1 MSKPIDPRI
10 EQILGDIDTYQR
22 IALEDYDVPQWQA
35 LPPASAPDI
44 AFRPSCSQLKP
55 VWEQGQTAWVWEAGV
70 IYETPGQ
77 ATATPETF
85 LELQGAGVCITGT
98 HAEDVPLVPTDDVMA
113 KFQAQTSGAVAI
125 IPEPAPAPV
134 EQVEQPAQPVQ
145 PVQVNAG
152 VSVVPGN
159 PWSYLFLIVGCG
171 LAIAGFGWS
180 VFRVA
185 EPPKSRHQKTNF
197 RQPAR
202 PVKPA
207 SQAEPAAVEEYDFR
221 L

>member
-1 MSKPIDPRI
+1 MSQPIDPRI
-10 EQILGDIDTYQR
+10 EQILGDIETYQR

-44 AFRPSCSQLKP
+44 AFRPSCSQLRP
-55 VWEQGQTAWVWEAGV
+55 VWEQGQTAWVWDAGV

-85 LELQGAGVCITGT
+85 LELQAAGVCITGS
-98 HAEDVPLVPTDDVMA
+98 HAEDVPLVPTDDVFA
-113 KFQAQTSGAVAI
+113 KFKEQTSGAVAI
-125 IPEPAPAPV
+125 IPEPAAAPI
-134 EQVEQPAQPVQ
+134 EQVEQPPTPPLPPVET
-145 PVQVNAG
+145 A
-152 VSVVPGN
+152 SVVPGN

-185 EPPKSRHQKTNF
+185 EPPKSRHQKNVFQTPSQPPKTTS
-197 RQPAR
+197 QPAQ
-202 PVKPA
+202 P
-207 SQAEPAAVEEYDFR
+207 AVEEYDFR

>member
-1 MSKPIDPRI
+1 MSQPIDPRI

-85 LELQGAGVCITGT
+85 LELQAAGVCITGS

-113 KFQAQTSGAVAI
+113 KFKEQTSGAVAV

-134 EQVEQPAQPVQ
+134 EQVEQPAQLIQASTTALPCKRVI
-145 PVQVNAG
+145 PG
-152 VSVVPGN
+152 VTC
-159 PWSYLFLIVGCG
+159 F
-171 LAIAGFGWS
+171 
-180 VFRVA
+180 
-185 EPPKSRHQKTNF
+185 
-197 RQPAR
+197 
-202 PVKPA
+202 
-207 SQAEPAAVEEYDFR
+207 
-221 L
+221 

>member
-1 MSKPIDPRI
+1 MSQPIDPRI

-22 IALEDYDVPQWQA
+22 IALKDYDVPQWQA

-44 AFRPSCSQLKP
+44 AFRPSCNQLKP
-55 VWEQGQTAWVWEAGV
+55 VWEQGQTAWVWDAGV

-85 LELQGAGVCITGT
+85 LELQAAGVCITGT
-98 HAEDVPLVPTDDVMA
+98 HAEEVPLVPTDDVMA
-113 KFQAQTSGAVAI
+113 KFQAQTSGAVAV
-125 IPEPAPAPV
+125 IPESAPAPV
-134 EQVEQPAQPVQ
+134 EQVEQPTQPVQ
-145 PVQVNAG
+145 AG
-152 VSVVPGN
+152 VPAPVMPGN
-159 PWSYLFLIVGCG
+159 PWSYLVLIVGCG

-185 EPPKSRHQKTNF
+185 EPPKSRHQKNVFQTPSPPPKTTS
-197 RQPAR
+197 QPAQ
-202 PVKPA
+202 P
-207 SQAEPAAVEEYDFR
+207 AVEEYDFR

>member
-1 MSKPIDPRI
+1 MSQPIAPRI

-22 IALEDYDVPQWQA
+22 IALKDYDVPQWQA

-44 AFRPSCSQLKP
+44 AFRPSCSQLRP

-85 LELQGAGVCITGT
+85 LELQAAGVCITGT

-113 KFQAQTSGAVAI
+113 KFQAQTSGAVAV

-134 EQVEQPAQPVQ
+134 EQVEQPAQPIQ
-145 PVQVNAG
+145 PVQAG
-152 VSVVPGN
+152 APAPVVPGN
-159 PWSYLFLIVGCG
+159 PWSYLVLIVGCG

-185 EPPKSRHQKTNF
+185 EPPKSRHQKNNF
-197 RQPAR
+197 RHPERPA
-202 PVKPA
+202 KPT